1 MKGIMYNLN
10 IRKIILKK
18 LKLAG
23 KFSMIKY
30 REDWPIPE
38 IKHPN
43 QIQVKSRLSGICT
56 SDLHQ
61 IDVSIPYSATILA
74 RREKMFPNGHEVV
87 ADVTDVGDSVEG
99 LRIGDRVVH
108 SPIASCEAYGFALC
122 PSCKNSN
129 PESCYT
135 LAGMGDG
142 SELEEDYGGRGRF
155 GGFSGGGFSEY
166 FVGFAKQFTKVPP
179 ELPDEIAVLS
189 EPYAVS
195 LHSVC
200 RNQPKKEDVVVV
212 IGAGIIGLMVV
223 ASIRAL
229 EIGCKVIVIAKY
241 PFQGEAASKL
251 GADQIIVPT
260 DTESFYEVV
269 AEATGG
275 VLFKP
280 RLGSKV
286 LYGNSG
292 PDIIYDTV
300 GDDSTL
306 DDALHLIRSNG
317 KIVILGMDFGTTKK
331 TDWALGVYKELEIV
345 GSMMHGVEEYQGE
358 LRDTMEMALEFMA
371 ANPTLLQG
379 LVTHRFAIEE
389 YKNAFRFSSKK
400 GHNQAIKVAF
410 DFKKRI

>member
-10 IRKIILKK
+10 VRKIILKK
-18 LKLAG
+18 LRLAG

-30 REDWPIPE
+30 REDWPIPQ

-61 IDVSIPYSATILA
+61 INVSIPLSATILA
-74 RREKMFPNGHEVV
+74 RKERMFPNGHEVV
-87 ADVTDVGDSVEG
+87 AEVTDIGYSVEG

-108 SPIASCEAYGFALC
+108 SPITSCEAYGFALC

-135 LAGMGDG
+135 LVGMGDG
-142 SELEEDYGGRGRF
+142 TELEEDYGGRGRF

-166 FVGFAKQFTKVPP
+166 FVGFEKQFTKVPP
-179 ELPDEIAVLS
+179 EIPNEIAVLS

-195 LHSVC
+195 LHSVS
-200 RNQPKKEDVVVV
+200 RNRPKKEDIVIV

-229 EIGCKVIVIAKY
+229 EIGCKVIVVAKY
-241 PFQGEAASKL
+241 PFQGEAARKL
-251 GADQIIVPT
+251 GADQVLVHN
-260 DTESFYEVV
+260 DSESFYEDV
-269 AEATGG
+269 AKATGG

-280 RLGSKV
+280 RLGKKV

-300 GDDSTL
+300 GEDSTL
-306 DDALHLIRSNG
+306 NDALHLIRSNG
-317 KIVILGMDFGTTKK
+317 KIVILGMAFGTTKK

-345 GSMMHGVEEYQGE
+345 GSMMHGIEEHEGE

-371 ANPTLLQG
+371 ANPSLLED

-389 YKNAFRFSSKK
+389 YKTAFRFSSEK
-400 GHNQAIKVAF
+400 GRNQVIKVVF
-410 DFKKRI
+410 EFK